1 MKRDKILEM
10 VLEKVPML
18 SLLCYGGSISYGTQR
33 EGSDIDIK
41 GFGFPPNDVM
51 FGLRKWEQ
59 TEFKNEFDGD
69 VYNIRKY
76 FRLAM
81 GGNPNILEVLFVQK
95 KHVLY
100 CDWVGDLIIENRHRF
115 LSKRCY
121 KSFGG
126 YAESQLRKLQNKE
139 YKESKRREDVLK
151 YGYSTDNGY
160 NLIRLLSMGIEILTE
175 GDLTVLR
182 PERQYLLSIRN
193 GEVPYEKLLARG
205 EHLKQM
211 MDEAYVRTDLPNR
224 CDFEYLNGLLV
235 KIMEDI
241 YGVTE

>member
-1 MKRDKILEM
+1 MKREKIVDM
-10 VLEKVPML
+10 VREKVPLL

-33 EGSDIDIK
+33 EDSDIDIK
-41 GFGFPPNDVM
+41 GFGFPLNNVL
-51 FGLRKWEQ
+51 FGLKKWEQ
-59 TEFKNEFDGD
+59 TEFKDRVDGD

-81 GGNPNILEVLFVQK
+81 GGNPNILEALFVQK

-100 CDWVGDLIIENRHRF
+100 CDWVGDLIIDNRHKF
-115 LSKRCY
+115 LSKKCY

-126 YAESQLRKLQNKE
+126 YAYSQLRKLQNKE

-151 YGYSTDNGY
+151 HGYSTDNGY
-160 NLIRLLSMGIEILTE
+160 NLIRLLNMGIEILTE
-175 GDLTVLR
+175 GNLTVLR

-193 GEVPYEKLLARG
+193 GEIPYDELLEKST
-205 EHLKQM
+205 HLM
-211 MDEAYVRTDLPNR
+211 ELMDEAYVRTELPNR